1 MVLCP
6 LEEYIYSVPPQ
17 KCIHTLTA
25 DRSILKMHCVLI
37 NAAFII
43 TQSVRIHF
51 WGEHPMFSSNK
62 IDETQKIFGMA
73 KVIKI
78 QYSDEI

>member
-1 MVLCP
+1 M
-6 LEEYIYSVPPQ
+6 
-17 KCIHTLTA
+17 KCI
-25 DRSILKMHCVLI
+25 LI

-51 WGEHPMFSSNK
+51 WGKHPMFRSNK

-73 KVIKI
+73 KFIKI